1 MRASRRRIT
10 KTAFPGEL
18 ERAARG
24 VAACSM
30 RTART
35 RRSPSSRTPNA
46 YGNGSHWR
54 RDRRHRA
61 ARRPSPNPGARAIAA
76 GAPTAATRRPLVC
89 GKNHGEGFEHRGVLE
104 GFDQAKLADVAPVR
118 GRRRACGGSG
128 SPHAMR
134 AASRSVSTKAPS
146 TARGHQVQPRDRS
159 AAAGCQ
165 RARAPSTARPPL
177 RALDATLC
185 AAVRRGA
192 GGCDPPS
199 TWIQCESGQEA
210 HQKEAFESG
219 SYGGGAGNRT
229 RVRCLILL
237 GFPGV
242 LEAAERLQQRSGR
255 PVAPAWRDGE
265 FGGNSL
271 TIQGPKNQEHVR
283 SLCASLARPC
293 ASTRPPATTRSTTR
307 APSRSRA
314 TPKLVDT
321 RW

>member
-146 TARGHQVQPRDRS
+146 TAARPICCGRVSASACSKHCSATATRARRDVMRGCPTRRWWMRS
-159 AAAGCQ
+159 AF
-165 RARAPSTARPPL
+165 
-177 RALDATLC
+177 D
-185 AAVRRGA
+185 V
-192 GGCDPPS
+192 DP
-199 TWIQCESGQEA
+199 
-210 HQKEAFESG
+210 
-219 SYGGGAGNRT
+219 
-229 RVRCLILL
+229 V
-237 GFPGV
+237 
-242 LEAAERLQQRSGR
+242 
-255 PVAPAWRDGE
+255 
-265 FGGNSL
+265 
-271 TIQGPKNQEHVR
+271 
-283 SLCASLARPC
+283 
-293 ASTRPPATTRSTTR
+293 
-307 APSRSRA
+307 
-314 TPKLVDT
+314 
-321 RW
+321 